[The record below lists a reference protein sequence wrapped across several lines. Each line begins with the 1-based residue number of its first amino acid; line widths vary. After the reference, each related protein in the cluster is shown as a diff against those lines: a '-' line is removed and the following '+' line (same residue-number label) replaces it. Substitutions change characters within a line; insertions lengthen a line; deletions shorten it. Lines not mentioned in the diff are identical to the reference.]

1 MMIKLFNTL
10 TRNIDPLEPGE
21 DTVKIYSCGPTV
33 YDYPHIGNWYAFLRW
48 DLLIRVIKASGY
60 KVSWV
65 MNITDVGHL
74 TSDGDEGIDKL
85 EKGAKREH
93 KSAWEIA
100 KEYTEYFLCG
110 LHKLNFI
117 KPNFLPRASDH
128 INNQVDFIKRIEAEG
143 LTYIIDDGVYFD
155 SSKLADYGKLARLN
169 LSNLKEG
176 ARVKAN
182 PQKKNATDFALW
194 KFSPKSKKRD
204 MEWDSPWGKGFPG
217 WHLECS
223 AIIEEYLGDTVDI
236 HCGGVDHIPIHH
248 TNEIA
253 QSESIHHKPLAKI
266 WVHSNHIQVDGQKIS
281 KSLGN
286 IITLEDIENR
296 GYSLEAF
303 RLLVFESQYRSEAQ
317 FSWDSMQAAQN
328 RLNDFR
334 SMAALRWQPKNIEPI
349 NPKYFND
356 IFNRTLHELQKNLNS
371 PIALSILSELS
382 NSLKATLIA
391 KTNLKDF
398 EEFLLSLD
406 CLLGFKLS
414 QVKDITRE
422 QKKLISQREKYRN
435 NNEWDLADSTRRKL
449 AASNIELRDTR
460 YGPIWSL
467 MNNGS

>member
-286 IITLEDIENR
+286 IITL
-296 GYSLEAF
+296 
-303 RLLVFESQYRSEAQ
+303 
-317 FSWDSMQAAQN
+317 
-328 RLNDFR
+328 
-334 SMAALRWQPKNIEPI
+334 
-349 NPKYFND
+349 
-356 IFNRTLHELQKNLNS
+356 
-371 PIALSILSELS
+371 
-382 NSLKATLIA
+382 
-391 KTNLKDF
+391 
-398 EEFLLSLD
+398 
-406 CLLGFKLS
+406 
-414 QVKDITRE
+414 
-422 QKKLISQREKYRN
+422 
-435 NNEWDLADSTRRKL
+435 
-449 AASNIELRDTR
+449 
-460 YGPIWSL
+460 
-467 MNNGS
+467 